1 MRTPA
6 ISVIVPSAG
15 TGRRLA
21 GTVPKQYLRLQG
33 RTVLE
38 WSLAPFLARSDIGCI
53 TIVTAAGDERWRRLE
68 FARDPRVRTATGDVE
83 RAGSVFRGLQAL
95 GGVGAEDWVL
105 VHDAARPCLAAADL
119 ELLINTLRHDPVGGL
134 LATPLADTLKR
145 GSEDCHS
152 LETVPRDA
160 LWRAL
165 TPQMFRYGLL
175 LDCLRDALAAGRAVT
190 DEASA
195 VELAGHRPRL
205 VCGRADNIKI
215 TLPEDLAIA
224 AAILGVRETS

>member
-21 GTVPKQYLRLQG
+21 GTIPKQYLPLEG

-38 WSLAPFLARSDIGCI
+38 WSVAPFLGRSDIACI
-53 TIVTAAGDERWRRLE
+53 TIVTAAGDERWRQLG
-68 FARDPRVRTATGDVE
+68 FAKDPRIRVTAGDAE

-95 GGVGAEDWVL
+95 EDVATDDWVV
-105 VHDAARPCLAAADL
+105 VHDAARPCLAADDL
-119 ELLINTLRHDPVGGL
+119 EHLIGTVRHDPVGGL

-145 GSEDCHS
+145 GSADCHS
-152 LETVPRDA
+152 LETIPRGA

-175 LDCLRDALAAGRAVT
+175 LDCLRSALAAGRPVT
-190 DEASA
+190 DEASV
-195 VELAGHRPRL
+195 VELAGYRPRL

-224 AAILGVRETS
+224 AAILGARKTT